1 MAGDRFIRLWKKWF
15 FSPSALANS
24 CNTAIKLTLECWKNR
39 NFLHSS
45 ATWWNLHF
53 FPLQL
58 LFFRRLKRIC
68 ISKASLKI
76 QSNVKCNSEYDW
88 GLHNAMSFFFFFLFP
103 DPSVASI
110 WFRSIPEATRT
121 AHLRAFA
128 WQTAESFSSDDFNYN
143 WVSLITYAWAKVD
156 FIFRGCAKN
165 VTRSK
170 ILLFFFVTKWGV
182 ARRAAKANP
191 HMLP

>member
-1 MAGDRFIRLWKKWF
+1 MLRKSKFSPFQRNLMKFTF
-15 FSPSALANS
+15 FSLFS
-24 CNTAIKLTLECWKNR
+24 
-39 NFLHSS
+39 
-45 ATWWNLHF
+45 F
-53 FPLQL
+53 F
-58 LFFRRLKRIC
+58 FFRRLKRIC

-88 GLHNAMSFFFFFLFP
+88 GLHNAMSFYFFFFFLFP

-121 AHLRAFA
+121 AHLRAFG

-170 ILLFFFVTKWGV
+170 ILLFFFCYQVRRSEKSCKSESSHV
-182 ARRAAKANP
+182 ANGTCSSHKTTLFASYHRRQAWEWQSENQRI
-191 HMLP
+191 